1 MDTSNERSVSDNQG
15 ADASGESFWRPV
27 ETPSDALIERPAEAS
42 EAMAMDAWSS
52 NFADTETSAPAQGQ
66 SSAMASPT
74 AAIPG
79 WDPVGADHAP
89 AEPAPSMSWAP
100 SEPVNTPNT
109 LSTPAPQAPM
119 MAAGLSGLGS
129 FSASQAPQATQ
140 APTLQVS
147 PWPETQTPEPMSHAE
162 NFASTP
168 VDGVGFSS
176 TTSAASF
183 PASFE
188 VDSTS
193 FEPVRATGFDPV
205 GSGFDP
211 VGSGFDSPAEQSS
224 FEPTAFAGA
233 AFEPVAFDAAP
244 IEPGSFV
251 APAASWS
258 PVEASLM
265 SPQAGLTPAA
275 AALLG
280 KPVPGAHATS
290 ATTDEEPKS
299 RFGRAKKAK
308 STDEFGSAPKPAK
321 SKEPKAE
328 KTDKTTKTEKVKKSK
343 NDDALVSNVGEGAKK
358 SRFSRGEK
366 AAKVESERAS
376 ATTSEGGSRFSRKF
390 VIPGA
395 MALVGLLGG
404 GGYVALSG
412 GSPSATGPIS
422 SVPVVTPASEA
433 PASSTPGGS
442 SAETTVAGSAGVPDD
457 LALTD
462 PAPASGALGDD
473 ELGFETPIE
482 PIQVVEEPDP
492 TELDSA
498 APVATAPVTTAP
510 IATEPVAAQPV
521 ATQPVA
527 TKPVATQPASASAS
541 APAPVDPSA
550 APAVTN
556 EPVATVVTTAPA
568 VSAAPLAVGRF
579 QTASCVKVVGEVNDR
594 TRRVSNASV
603 TQTDCQMAHNAEI
616 VALFSPEQSCE
627 TAAIAFV
634 GYPDRVKTLDGTVVA
649 YALVQD
655 KADNQ
660 SYCVASFPTMPDYTG
675 QLYGSKTVQ

>member
-1 MDTSNERSVSDNQG
+1 MDTSNERSVFDNQG

-27 ETPSDALIERPAEAS
+27 ETPSDAPIDRPEAS
-42 EAMAMDAWSS
+42 EAVAMDAWSS
-52 NFADTETSAPAQGQ
+52 NFADGETSAPAQGQ

-79 WDPVGADHAP
+79 WDPVGAVHAP
-89 AEPAPSMSWAP
+89 TEPAPSMSW
-100 SEPVNTPNT
+100 EPVSTP
-109 LSTPAPQAPM
+109 STPAPQAPM

-140 APTLQVS
+140 APAPQ
-147 PWPETQTPEPMSHAE
+147 PETQTPEPMSRAE
-162 NFASTP
+162 NFGATP

-193 FEPVRATGFDPV
+193 FETVHASGFDPV

-211 VGSGFDSPAEQSS
+211 VGSGFDSLAEQSS
-224 FEPTAFAGA
+224 FEPAAFAGA

-258 PVEASLM
+258 PVEASFM
-265 SPQAGLTPAA
+265 SPQASLTPAA

-280 KPVPGAHATS
+280 KPVPGANAAS

-299 RFGRAKKAK
+299 RFGRTKKAK

-328 KTDKTTKTEKVKKSK
+328 KAAKPEKAKKSK
-343 NDDALVSNVGEGAKK
+343 NDDALVSSVGEGEKK

-366 AAKVESERAS
+366 AAKVESESAS
-376 ATTSEGGSRFSRKF
+376 ETTSEGGSRFSRKL

-433 PASSTPGGS
+433 PASSTPSGS

-462 PAPASGALGDD
+462 PAPAPGALGDD

-510 IATEPVAAQPV
+510 IATE
-521 ATQPVA
+521 
-527 TKPVATQPASASAS
+527 PVATQPASASAS